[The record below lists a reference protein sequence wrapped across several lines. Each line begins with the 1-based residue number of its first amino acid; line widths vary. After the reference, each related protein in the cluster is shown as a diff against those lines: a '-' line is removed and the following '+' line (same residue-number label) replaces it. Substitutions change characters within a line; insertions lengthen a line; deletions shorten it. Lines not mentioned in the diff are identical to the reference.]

1 MLVDVLLPLNFDR
14 SFTYETNKKVKIG
27 SFVSIN
33 FKNKEI
39 IGVIWKLNSKSL
51 DKKIK
56 IKKISKFFD
65 IPPLSKNRISL
76 IEVTRLGEKLV
87 I

>member
-39 IGVIWKLNSKSL
+39 TGVIWKLNSKS
-51 DKKIK
+51 
-56 IKKISKFFD
+56 
-65 IPPLSKNRISL
+65 
-76 IEVTRLGEKLV
+76 
-87 I
+87 